1 MSNFTQG
8 FPTLPCCF
16 TLLCLTLP
24 CYVLSICAHMEKESI
39 GVQCQKNSISS
50 TQVWHFIQTVHL
62 FKSINSDF
70 QLLELANRVLDK
82 KNSISSTQVWHFI
95 QTVHLFKSINSDF
108 QLLELA
114 NRVLDTSTV
123 LHMHGSASSSTTS
136 TGSSF

>member
-8 FPTLPCCF
+8 FPTLPCYF

-70 QLLELANRVLDK
+70 QLLELANRVLD
-82 KNSISSTQVWHFI
+82 
-95 QTVHLFKSINSDF
+95 
-108 QLLELA
+108 
-114 NRVLDTSTV
+114 TSTV